1 MKDFIDTLFNRV
13 YTKTATREFIISKEF
28 DRVWKELVLD
38 DDDLNELELF
48 LCKNPNAGVLMQGTG
63 GIRKLRWSLEGR
75 GKSGGAR
82 VIYLDVVFSEH
93 LYLITAFP
101 KNQKANL
108 SKEERNQMK
117 ALVAVIKQAEK
128 EARNGG
134 KQSV

>member
-1 MKDFIDTLFNRV
+1 MNWNCFFAKTL
-13 YTKTATREFIISKEF
+13 T
-28 DRVWKELVLD
+28 LG
-38 DDDLNELELF
+38 F
-48 LCKNPNAGVLMQGTG
+48 LMEGTG

-82 VIYLDVVFSEH
+82 LIYLDVVFSEH

-117 ALVAVIKQAEK
+117 ALVAAIKQAEK

-134 KQSV
+134 TQGV

>member
-1 MKDFIDTLFNRV
+1 MQMDDGPRRAIRAGNKVRSVCNGGQRCGGIGVKMKYFIDTLFNRV
-13 YTKTATREFIISKEF
+13 YTETTTR
-28 DRVWKELVLD
+28 
-38 DDDLNELELF
+38 
-48 LCKNPNAGVLMQGTG
+48 LMEGTG
-63 GIRKLRWSLEGR
+63 GIRKLRWSLTGK

-117 ALVAVIKQAEK
+117 ALVAAIKQAEK

-134 KQSV
+134 KQGV

>member
-1 MKDFIDTLFNRV
+1 MKYFIDTLLNRV
-13 YTKTATREFIISKEF
+13 YTKTTSREFIISKEF
-28 DRVWKELVLD
+28 DRVWKELGLN

-48 LCKNPNAGVLMQGTG
+48 LCKNPNAGVLMEGTG
-63 GIRKLRWSLEGR
+63 GIRKLRWSLEGK

-101 KNQKANL
+101 KKQKANL

-117 ALVAVIKQAEK
+117 ALVAAIKQAEK
-128 EARNGG
+128 EAHNGG
-134 KQSV
+134 TQGV

>member
-1 MKDFIDTLFNRV
+1 MKYFIDTLFNRV
-13 YTKTATREFIISKEF
+13 YTTTREFIISKEF
-28 DRVWKELVLD
+28 DRVWKELGLD

-48 LCKNPNAGVLMQGTG
+48 LCKNPNAGVLMEGTG
-63 GIRKLRWSLEGR
+63 GIRKLRWSLTGK

-82 VIYLDVVFSEH
+82 VIYLDVVYSEH

-117 ALVAVIKQAEK
+117 ALVAAIKQAEK
-128 EARNGG
+128 EARNGRTQG
-134 KQSV
+134 V